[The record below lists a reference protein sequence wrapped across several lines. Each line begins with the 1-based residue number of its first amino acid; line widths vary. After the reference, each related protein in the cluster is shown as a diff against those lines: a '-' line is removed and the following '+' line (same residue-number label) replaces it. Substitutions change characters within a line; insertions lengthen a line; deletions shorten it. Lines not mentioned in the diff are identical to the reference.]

1 METIFIN
8 RENIKKFNQIQDIV
22 VAIGQFDGVHIA
34 HQQLIKRVRD
44 IAKERNL
51 KSGIITFNPHPD
63 YVLKKRNE
71 NTYLTPLQEKIEF
84 IEKLNLDY
92 LIIIDFNEKVA
103 SLNPRDFIQTY
114 LLPIGV
120 KVVVCGY
127 DFRYG
132 AGGQGNIN
140 TLKKDAD
147 NLIDVEVISQISYHH
162 EKVGSTLIRDL
173 LQQGKVD
180 EVYHIL
186 GRYYQ
191 ISGTVVSGNKIGRS
205 LDIPTANLQ
214 IRDDFADVLPGVYG
228 VLVTVYDKRYLGL
241 CNLGHNPSFN
251 YHPTMRLETHII
263 DFDEDIYGQIITI
276 EFVMRIRSE
285 QKFNSKEEFVEQ
297 IKRDK
302 EEVLTK
308 MKHLI

>member
-8 RENIKKFNQIQDIV
+8 RENIKKFNKIQDIV
-22 VAIGQFDGVHIA
+22 VTIGQFDGVHIA

-92 LIIIDFNEKVA
+92 LIIIDFNEEVA

-147 NLIDVEVISQISYHH
+147 NLIDVEVISQICYHH

-251 YHPTMRLETHII
+251 YRPTMRLETHII